1 MKSKKENIEQYG
13 QEDHV
18 FRYAAWA
25 ASTAAGA
32 SQKCRFKVSKG
43 VVLLKEADL
52 EKLAKGFHYLKE
64 VSEFD
69 IWHDEKCED
78 LTKKAKEILNDTNS
92 GEKPRFTYGVAAK
105 LLNCY
110 LKTIFVTQFID
121 SLSATEKEKVSVIHP
136 PIDRLL
142 INSIK
147 NKLHLIYADTEMEEK
162 RKFWNS
168 KDIQSWSLYEAR
180 DYKKVI
186 GEIKQIQKKR
196 NQPLWM
202 IEAYWPGHQ

>member
-1 MKSKKENIEQYG
+1 MQIKKENIEKYG
-13 QEDHV
+13 QDEHV

-25 ASTAAGA
+25 ASTAASA
-32 SQKCRFKVSKG
+32 SKKCRFKVSKG
-43 VVLLKEADL
+43 LRLLEEADL
-52 EKLAKGFHYLKE
+52 SKLAKGFHYLVDVKD
-64 VSEFD
+64 FD
-69 IWHDEKCED
+69 IWHDEKCEE
-78 LTKKAKEILNDTNS
+78 LTKKAKEILNDTKS

-110 LKTIFVTQFID
+110 LKTIFVTQFIG
-121 SLSATEKEKVSVIHP
+121 SLSANEREKVNAIHP

-142 INSIK
+142 LNSIK
-147 NKLHLIYADTEMEEK
+147 TNLKQIYADSEIEEK
-162 RKFWNS
+162 RKFWRS

>member
-1 MKSKKENIEQYG
+1 MKIKKENIEKYG
-13 QEDHV
+13 QEEHV

-43 VVLLKEADL
+43 LKLLEEADL
-52 EKLAKGFHYLKE
+52 NKLAKGFHYLE
-64 VSEFD
+64 DVEGFD
-69 IWHDEKCED
+69 IWHDEKCEE
-78 LTKKAKEILNDTNS
+78 LTKKAKEILNDTKS

-110 LKTIFVTQFID
+110 LKTIFVTQFIG
-121 SLSATEKEKVSVIHP
+121 SLSANEREKVSAIHP

-142 INSIK
+142 LNSIK
-147 NKLHLIYADTEMEEK
+147 TNLKQIYADSEIEEK
-162 RKFWNS
+162 RKFWKS

-186 GEIKQIQKKR
+186 GEIKQIQEKR
-196 NQPLWM
+196 NQPLWK
-202 IEAYWPGHQ
+202 IEAFWPGHQ

>member
-1 MKSKKENIEQYG
+1 MDKKTMCLDMQRGLHQRLLAHPKN
-13 QEDHV
+13 V
-18 FRYAAWA
+18 ALRYL
-25 ASTAAGA
+25 
-32 SQKCRFKVSKG
+32 KG
-43 VVLLKEADL
+43 VGLLKEADL

-78 LTKKAKEILNDTNS
+78 LTKKAKEIFNDTNS
-92 GEKPRFTYGVAAK
+92 GEKLGFTYGVAAK

>member
-1 MKSKKENIEQYG
+1 MQIKRENIEKYG
-13 QEDHV
+13 QDEHV

-43 VVLLKEADL
+43 LRLLEEADL
-52 EKLAKGFHYLKE
+52 SKLAKGFHYLEDVKD
-64 VSEFD
+64 FD
-69 IWHDEKCED
+69 IWHDGKCEE
-78 LTKKAKEILNDTNS
+78 LTNKAKKILSPTKS

-110 LKTIFVTQFID
+110 LKTIFVTQFIG
-121 SLSATEKEKVSVIHP
+121 SLSANEREKVSAIHP

-142 INSIK
+142 LNSIK
-147 NKLHLIYADTEMEEK
+147 TNLKQIYAVSEIEEK
-162 RKFWNS
+162 RKFWRS

-186 GEIKQIQKKR
+186 GEIKQIQEKR
-196 NQPLWM
+196 NQPLWK
-202 IEAYWPGHQ
+202 IEAFWPGHQ

>member
-1 MKSKKENIEQYG
+1 MESKKENIEQYE
-13 QEDHV
+13 QKDHV

-25 ASTAAGA
+25 ASTAASA

-43 VVLLKEADL
+43 VALLKEADL
-52 EKLAKGFHYLKE
+52 KKLAKGFHCLKE
-64 VSEFD
+64 VNEFD
-69 IWHDEKCED
+69 VWHDEKCED
-78 LTKKAKEILNDTNS
+78 LTKKAKEILNDNNS
-92 GEKPRFTYGVAAK
+92 GKKPRFTYGVAAK

-110 LKTIFVTQFID
+110 LKTIFVTQFVG
-121 SLSATEKEKVSVIHP
+121 SLSAKEKEKVSVIHP

-147 NKLHLIYADTEMEEK
+147 NKLRLIYADSEIEEK